1 MKSPIRGIHHVT
13 AIASDPQRN
22 LDFYTRVLGVRF
34 VKRTVN
40 FDDPGTYHFYFGD
53 KTGAPGTIL
62 TFFPWLGAFPGKQGT
77 GMASATAYACAP
89 GSLDFW
95 MMRLGERAIDFD
107 GPGERLGEQV
117 IAFRDPDGL
126 GVEIV
131 ASESAEQAG
140 TQVWEGSSIAPEHA
154 LRSFHG
160 VTLCV
165 AGYERTAKLLTETF
179 GYEDAGGERERFRFR
194 SSAGATAA
202 VVDLRCQPDQMM
214 RGRLGS
220 GAVHHV
226 AFRAKNAAEQLE
238 WREEIVSLGFNVT
251 PVLDRQVFHVDLFP
265 GAGRRAVRDCD
276 RRAGLPGG
284 RADRQAG

>member
-89 GSLDFW
+89 ESLDFW

-117 IAFRDPDGL
+117 ISFRDPDGL
-126 GVEIV
+126 AVEII
-131 ASESAEQAG
+131 ASESAAQAG
-140 TQVWEGSSIAPEHA
+140 TDG
-154 LRSFHG
+154 L
-160 VTLCV
+160 
-165 AGYERTAKLLTETF
+165 
-179 GYEDAGGERERFRFR
+179 GGFAHRVRAR
-194 SSAGATAA
+194 AA
-202 VVDLRCQPDQMM
+202 ELPQRDLV
-214 RGRLGS
+214 RGR
-220 GAVHHV
+220 V
-226 AFRAKNAAEQLE
+226 
-238 WREEIVSLGFNVT
+238 
-251 PVLDRQVFHVDLFP
+251 
-265 GAGRRAVRDCD
+265 
-276 RRAGLPGG
+276 
-284 RADRQAG
+284 